1 LRGIICALTTHSFYL
16 WRIVLPEIENL
27 NQFVK
32 WFRYSSPYINAHR
45 GKTFVVLFDGDAV
58 EDDNFSHLI
67 HDFALLNS
75 LGIKL
80 VLVHGARPQIERQLE
95 HAGNETKIVN
105 NIRVTDEQDL
115 QCVKQAVGEVRINI
129 EAMLSMGVINSP
141 MAGANIRVSSGNFII
156 AKPLGV
162 VEGVDYCFTGE
173 VRRIDYKSIHKQLDD
188 GTIVLLSSLGYSTTG
203 EVFNLTAEEVAL
215 QTAINIGA
223 DKFIYLTKK
232 TPLADSSGKII
243 KQMTLSEAKEYL
255 KSHVQL
261 SQTEQHNLACAIDM
275 TNKGVK
281 RVHLID
287 HQTEG
292 ALLLELF
299 SRNGIGTLI
308 TTDCYDIIREANI
321 DDVGGILELIEPLEA
336 QDILVRRSRERLEID
351 IPQFTVMERD
361 GMIIGCAALHHY
373 ANENITELSC
383 LAIHDDYQN
392 EKRGETLLSLAEK
405 HALKSGSNSLF
416 VLTVKT
422 AHWFIENGFSETS
435 IDALPVDR
443 KTIYNYHRKSKVLM
457 KKLSSN
463 DI

>member
-1 LRGIICALTTHSFYL
+1 M
-16 WRIVLPEIENL
+16 PEIENL
-27 NQFVK
+27 NHFVK

-45 GKTFVVLFDGDAV
+45 GKTFVILFDGDAV

-80 VLVHGARPQIERQLE
+80 VLVHGARPQIEKQLK

-105 NIRVTDEQDL
+105 NIRITDEQDL
-115 QCVKQAVGEVRINI
+115 HYVKQAVGEVRINI

-141 MAGANIRVSSGNFII
+141 MAGAKIRVSSGNFII
-156 AKPLGV
+156 AKPLGI

-173 VRRIDYKSIHKQLDD
+173 VRRIDHKSIHKQLDD
-188 GTIVLLSSLGYSTTG
+188 NAIVLLSSIGYSTTG

-215 QTAINIGA
+215 QTAVSIGA

-232 TPLADSSGKII
+232 TQLSDSSGKHIR
-243 KQMTLSEAKEYL
+243 QMTLSEAKDYI
-255 KSHVQL
+255 KSNQQL
-261 SQTEQHNLACAIDM
+261 SDLALHNLACAIDM
-275 TNKGVK
+275 TNKGIK

-287 HQTEG
+287 RQIEG

-308 TTDCYDIIREANI
+308 TADSYDTLREANI

-336 QDILVRRSRERLEID
+336 QGILVRRSRERLEID

-373 ANENITELSC
+373 ATEGITELSC
-383 LAIHDDYQN
+383 LAIHEDYQN
-392 EKRGETLLSLAEK
+392 DKRGETLLLQAEK
-405 HALKSGSNSLF
+405 HAMNAGSDKLF

-435 IDALPVDR
+435 INSLPVD
-443 KTIYNYHRKSKVLM
+443 KQTIYNYHRKSKVFM
-457 KKLSSN
+457 KNLPKN